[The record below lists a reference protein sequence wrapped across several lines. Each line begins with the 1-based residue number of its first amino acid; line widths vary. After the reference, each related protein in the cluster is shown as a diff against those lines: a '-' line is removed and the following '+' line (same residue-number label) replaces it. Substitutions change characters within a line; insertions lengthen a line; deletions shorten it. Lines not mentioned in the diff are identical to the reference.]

1 MPISRFNNNIISTA
15 VPISHIYL
23 GDDETDY
30 LWKCFTGEV
39 KHVRLTFEDRYDGTR
54 DLQYEIAEDVNFLT
68 NEGVVLLED
77 QSKQFYSTELINQS
91 SLINHF

>member
-1 MPISRFNNNIISTA
+1 MPRSRFNNNIISTA

-30 LWKCFTGEV
+30 LWKFFTGEV
-39 KHVRLTFEDRYDGTR
+39 KHVRLAFEDQNGRTR
-54 DLQYEIAEDVNFLT
+54 DLQYKIAEDVDFLS

-77 QSKQFYSTELINQS
+77 QREQFYNTGLM
-91 SLINHF
+91 NHN